1 LSKLERLGSTTLRIW
16 RIAVFIAWTLPLM
29 PVQGLGLALKR
40 KWTVEFPCF
49 YHRNV
54 CRLLGLKVRP
64 IGQPVSNRPVL
75 FACNH
80 IGYLDIPVLAS
91 LIPGSFVAKS
101 EIAGWPLVGWL
112 AKLQRSVFVD
122 RQVRSTAQQRDAIA
136 ERLAAKDALILF
148 PEGTS
153 GDGNHVL
160 PFKSSLFSVV
170 FNKEIDEPIT
180 VQPVS
185 IAYTRLDGLPIGRR
199 LRPFFAWYGDM
210 KLAPHAWNVL
220 GLGTVEV
227 TVEFHPPTTVAEWS
241 SRKELSQF
249 CYERISNGVSRL
261 LAGRGDATTA
271 PPSRARR
278 EPVASDVPV
287 SAVG

>member
-1 LSKLERLGSTTLRIW
+1 MGSTTLRVW
-16 RIAVFIAWTLPLM
+16 RLAVFLALTLTLM
-29 PVQGLGLALKR
+29 PVQAAGIVLRRRWVAQ
-40 KWTVEFPCF
+40 FPCF
-49 YHRNV
+49 YHRHV
-54 CRLLGLKVRP
+54 CRLLGLKVRQ
-64 IGQPVSNRPVL
+64 IGHPVSARPVL
-75 FACNH
+75 FVSNH
-80 IGYLDIPVLAS
+80 LGYIDITVLGS

-101 EIAGWPLVGWL
+101 EVAGWPLVGWL

-122 RQVRSTAQQRDAIA
+122 RQVRTTAQQRDAIA

-170 FNKEIDEPIT
+170 FNKPTDEPIT

-185 IAYTRLDGLPIGRR
+185 VAYTRLDGLPIGRR

-210 KLAPHAWNVL
+210 NLGSHAWNVL
-220 GLGTVEV
+220 GLGTVEIE
-227 TVEFHPPTTVAEWS
+227 VEFHPPTTVGEWV

-249 CYERISNGVSRL
+249 CYDRISNGVGRL
-261 LAGRGDATTA
+261 LSGRGEA
-271 PPSRARR
+271 PAAAPRPQR
-278 EPVASDVPV
+278 EPVASDFPAAAV
-287 SAVG
+287 S

>member
-1 LSKLERLGSTTLRIW
+1 MGSTTLRVW
-16 RIAVFIAWTLPLM
+16 RLAVFLAWTLTLM
-29 PVQGLGLALKR
+29 PVQAAGLVLRRRWVA
-40 KWTVEFPCF
+40 EFPCF

-54 CRLLGLKVRP
+54 CRLLGLKVRQ
-64 IGQPVSNRPVL
+64 IGHPVSARPVL
-75 FACNH
+75 FVSNH
-80 IGYLDIPVLAS
+80 LGYIDITVLGS

-101 EIAGWPLVGWL
+101 EVAGWPLVGWL

-122 RQVRSTAQQRDAIA
+122 RQVRTTAQQRDAIA

-170 FNKEIDEPIT
+170 FNKQTDEPIT

-185 IAYTRLDGLPIGRR
+185 VAYTRLDGLPIGRR
-199 LRPFFAWYGDM
+199 LRPFLAWYGDM
-210 KLAPHAWNVL
+210 TLGPHAWNVL
-220 GLGTVEV
+220 GLGTVEIE
-227 TVEFHPPTTVAEWS
+227 VEFHPPTTVGEWV

-249 CYERISNGVSRL
+249 CYDRISNGVGRL
-261 LAGRGDATTA
+261 LSGRGETPVPAVR
-271 PPSRARR
+271 PQR
-278 EPVASDVPV
+278 EPVASDFPAAAV
-287 SAVG
+287 S

>member
-1 LSKLERLGSTTLRIW
+1 MGSTTLRVW
-16 RIAVFIAWTLPLM
+16 RLTVFLAWTLALM
-29 PVQGLGLALKR
+29 PVQAAGILLRRRWVA
-40 KWTVEFPCF
+40 EFPCF

-54 CRLLGLKVRP
+54 CRLLGLKVRQ
-64 IGQPVSNRPVL
+64 IGHPVSARPVL
-75 FACNH
+75 FVSNH
-80 IGYLDIPVLAS
+80 LGYIDITVLGS

-101 EIAGWPLVGWL
+101 EVAGWPLVGWL

-122 RQVRSTAQQRDAIA
+122 RQVRTTAQQRDAIA

-170 FNKEIDEPIT
+170 FNKPTDEPIT

-185 IAYTRLDGLPIGRR
+185 VAYTRLDGLPIGRR

-210 KLAPHAWNVL
+210 NLGPHAWNVL
-220 GLGTVEV
+220 GLGTVEIE
-227 TVEFHPPTTVAEWS
+227 VEFHPPTTVGEWA

-249 CYERISNGVSRL
+249 CYDRISNGVGRL
-261 LAGRGDATTA
+261 LSGRGEAPATA
-271 PPSRARR
+271 LRPQR
-278 EPVASDVPV
+278 EPVASDFPAAAV
-287 SAVG
+287 S

>member
-1 LSKLERLGSTTLRIW
+1 MGSTTLRVW
-16 RIAVFIAWTLPLM
+16 RLAVFLALTLTLM
-29 PVQGLGLALKR
+29 PVQAAGIVLRRRWVA
-40 KWTVEFPCF
+40 EFPRF

-54 CRLLGLKVRP
+54 CRLLGLKVSQ
-64 IGQPVSNRPVL
+64 IGHPVSARPVL
-75 FACNH
+75 FVSNH
-80 IGYLDIPVLAS
+80 LGYIDITVLGS

-101 EIAGWPLVGWL
+101 EVAGWPLVGWL

-122 RQVRSTAQQRDAIA
+122 RQVRTTAQQRDAIA

-170 FNKEIDEPIT
+170 FNKPTDEPIT

-185 IAYTRLDGLPIGRR
+185 VAYTRLDGLPIGRR

-210 KLAPHAWNVL
+210 NLGPHAWNVL
-220 GLGTVEV
+220 GLGTVEIE
-227 TVEFHPPTTVAEWS
+227 VEFHPPTTVGEWV

-249 CYERISNGVSRL
+249 CYDRISNGVGRL
-261 LAGRGDATTA
+261 LSGRGEA
-271 PPSRARR
+271 PAPTVRPQR
-278 EPVASDVPV
+278 EPVASDFPAAAV
-287 SAVG
+287 S